1 MSTDELRICARRVL
15 IAWDGTV
22 LPKRRDETMFERM
35 EDLRAALE
43 AQPQPEPVAWIDN
56 LGRPRYVAPPAPTT
70 QEPVELTDGEI
81 ETLRARNIV
90 RNKGALNSL
99 AFARA
104 VIAADRAKETKMNR
118 MDANKLMALL
128 GLEYPTTS
136 RYKELHAVVTQAL
149 EDARVEGANQ
159 ENSLWKKHMA
169 ETEQTQPEPVAW
181 IDNLGRPQ
189 PHCVTDLKYCSVLQH
204 ELKEHLSY
212 IPLYVSPPAPTTQE
226 PEPDDYAALLR
237 YAREILV
244 KTGTVDVPYEQLGAG
259 FLNVGIAPRLAR
271 DLRVRFH
278 RDEVNAR
285 MVFGT

>member
-1 MSTDELRICARRVL
+1 MTDEQ
-15 IAWDGTV
+15 
-22 LPKRRDETMFERM
+22 MQERM
-35 EDLRAALE
+35 EDLRVALE
-43 AQPQPEPVAWIDN
+43 TQPQPKPTAHG
-56 LGRPRYVAPPAPTT
+56 GRPMTMRKCTEA
-70 QEPVELTDGEI
+70 E
-81 ETLRARNIV
+81 ETAQ
-90 RNKGALNSL
+90 
-99 AFARA
+99 
-104 VIAADRAKETKMNR
+104 
-118 MDANKLMALL
+118 
-128 GLEYPTTS
+128 P
-136 RYKELHAVVTQAL
+136 
-149 EDARVEGANQ
+149 
-159 ENSLWKKHMA
+159 
-169 ETEQTQPEPVAW
+169 QPEPVAW

-237 YAREILV
+237 YAREIIV

-285 MVFGT
+285 MVFGTEA

>member
-43 AQPQPEPVAWIDN
+43 AQPQPEHG
-56 LGRPRYVAPPAPTT
+56 GRPMTMRECMEA
-70 QEPVELTDGEI
+70 E
-81 ETLRARNIV
+81 ETA
-90 RNKGALNSL
+90 
-99 AFARA
+99 
-104 VIAADRAKETKMNR
+104 
-118 MDANKLMALL
+118 
-128 GLEYPTTS
+128 
-136 RYKELHAVVTQAL
+136 
-149 EDARVEGANQ
+149 
-159 ENSLWKKHMA
+159 
-169 ETEQTQPEPVAW
+169 QPEPVAW

-189 PHCVTDLKYCSVLQH
+189 PHCVTDLKYCSVMQH

-237 YAREILV
+237 HAREILV

-278 RDEVNAR
+278 RDDVNAR